1 MLRTIR
7 KAMFGRKKTLSRSS
21 FIPAAGFSYG
31 NSRLWGQWT
40 KTVASIFIPTRK
52 KMIFVV
58 TALSCCCSAFNSYF
72 FSLLCSND
80 SRSFAISVQIFEIHF
95 R

>member
-31 NSRLWGQWT
+31 NSRLWGQWA
-40 KTVASIFIPTRK
+40 KTVAAIFIPTRK
-52 KMIFVV
+52 K
-58 TALSCCCSAFNSYF
+58 
-72 FSLLCSND
+72 
-80 SRSFAISVQIFEIHF
+80 
-95 R
+95 

>member
-31 NSRLWGQWT
+31 NSRLWGQWA
-40 KTVASIFIPTRK
+40 KTVASIFTPTRK
-52 KMIFVV
+52 KNDI
-58 TALSCCCSAFNSYF
+58 CCHSIVM
-72 FSLLCSND
+72 LL
-80 SRSFAISVQIFEIHF
+80 
-95 R
+95 